1 MNIEGYKKFDESIC
15 SRLDMVKFIYKDV
28 YFMEYDVDSNM
39 PQTMGKKLDVEDYS
53 EFYPSY

>member
-1 MNIEGYKKFDESIC
+1 MDDDYIGGGYDIAHFS
-15 SRLDMVKFIYKDV
+15 YKDV